1 MIWSGF
7 PKPNTVISFTISGS
21 RGSSSGSLYGRKLA
35 GGSLKPFTI
44 QGWCWISLMDALCC
58 ESRISILEIKCVHSV
73 TDQLKCQH
81 CIVKQSN
88 SVTYLATAMM
98 DTQHDILKFFLA
110 ELTCLVRQMVLVH
123 KLRCIVQFQD
133 TRHRLRVRYTA
144 GLESSLE
151 PDRNDCSIGRR

>member
-1 MIWSGF
+1 
-7 PKPNTVISFTISGS
+7 
-21 RGSSSGSLYGRKLA
+21 
-35 GGSLKPFTI
+35 LKPFTI

-110 ELTCLVRQMVLVH
+110 ELTCPVRQMVLVH

-133 TRHRLRVRYTA
+133 TRHRLQVRYTA
-144 GLESSLE
+144 GLNHLWSRIEMTAALGAE
-151 PDRNDCSIGRR
+151 ICEGGRVHCAAAEVNQLNIAISGDQNILGR